1 MKYFS
6 NFNIGT
12 LFYIARALVNRNS
25 ILSTQKNTKR
35 QAKDKMSKHGV
46 TVRHLLDEPQILER
60 AKLEGLLAVT
70 LGARP
75 CALLNIPAD
84 LPEGERLASEVE
96 QSCRDAYLR
105 AAGETDSQKKLQRVR
120 EFTQERREA
129 FSRIVLG
136 STGYHLL
143 ISWSKRLGLDTVT
156 SEVLPTTWDLYLYK
170 GLRMRMRIRRL
181 TAMRFQ
187 LRQQKRAD
195 MFGESPPL
203 FIEEFSSE
211 YVLELG
217 QLLGYPLCCVRRF
230 IEDRNAQFS
239 AEERASEQLRST
251 KTEGKEIDLFAYPLK
266 NFFPCSPECKQAR
279 AYGEGIHKLVS
290 QALPEAGERYRKLL
304 MDNSSLVES
313 YPDIMR
319 IHREKLQDRSLL

>member
-1 MKYFS
+1 M
-6 NFNIGT
+6 
-12 LFYIARALVNRNS
+12 RRE
-25 ILSTQKNTKR
+25 

-46 TVRHLLDEPQILER
+46 TVRQLLDEHQILER

-105 AAGETDSQKKLQRVR
+105 AAGETDSQERLQRVR

-136 STGYHLL
+136 STAYHLL
-143 ISWSKRLGLDTVT
+143 ISWSRSLGLDTTT

-170 GLRMRMRIRRL
+170 GLRMRMRIHRL
-181 TAMRFQ
+181 TATRLQ
-187 LRQQKRAD
+187 IRQQKRTA
-195 MFGESPPL
+195 MFGENRIAL

-230 IEDRNAQFS
+230 IEDRAAHSS
-239 AEERASEQLRST
+239 AEERASEQLRSNRA
-251 KTEGKEIDLFAYPLK
+251 EGKEIDFFAYPLK
-266 NFFPCSPECKQAR
+266 NFFPCSPECQQAR
-279 AYGEGIHKLVS
+279 ACGEGIHKLLS
-290 QALPEAGERYRKLL
+290 QALPEAGERYRNLL
-304 MDNSSLVES
+304 KENSALVENYS
-313 YPDIMR
+313 DTMR
-319 IHREKLQDRSLL
+319 IHREKLQGRGPL